1 MLPSCFH
8 GAKAA
13 GSALLHAVS
22 VYDTAVSPFIVTSAD
37 LAAIFLV
44 SALLNTMRI

>member
-8 GAKAA
+8 NASAA
-13 GSALLHAVS
+13 GSSLLHAVS
-22 VYDTAVSPFIVTSAD
+22 VYDAAVSPFIVTSAD
-37 LAAIFLV
+37 LEAIFLI